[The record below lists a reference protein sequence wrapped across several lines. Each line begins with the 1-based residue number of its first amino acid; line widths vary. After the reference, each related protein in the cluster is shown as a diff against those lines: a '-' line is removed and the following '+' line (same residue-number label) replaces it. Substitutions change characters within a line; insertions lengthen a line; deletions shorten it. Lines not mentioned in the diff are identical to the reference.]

1 MQHSVGIMEL
11 SSIARGFEV
20 ADVML
25 KKAAVELLMNRSI
38 CPGKFMIF
46 IGGESE
52 AVSQSIAAGEK
63 AADDS
68 YVDSMIIHNIH
79 PDILPAISGTHEI
92 GEVDALGVVETFSVA
107 TVIEAADASLKAA
120 DVTIVQLHLA
130 MAIGGKAYYSIAG
143 DVAAV
148 REAVEAGA
156 EYIKTKGLLV
166 HKVVIPQ
173 PRKEIVLDRI

>member
-1 MQHSVGIMEL
+1 MHHAVGVMEL

-25 KKAAVELLMNRSI
+25 KQAESELLMNRSI
-38 CPGKFMIF
+38 CPGKFMIL
-46 IGGESE
+46 IGGTSE
-52 AVSQSIAAGEK
+52 AVAQSMAAGETM
-63 AADDS
+63 AEGV
-68 YVDSMIIHNIH
+68 YVDSMIINNIH
-79 PDILPAISGTHEI
+79 KDILPAISGTNEVA
-92 GEVDALGVVETFSVA
+92 EVDALGIIETFSVA
-107 TVIEAADASLKAA
+107 TAIEAADASLKAA
-120 DVTIVQLHLA
+120 DVKIVQMHLA
-130 MAIGGKAYYSIAG
+130 MAIGGKAYYSISG

-173 PRKEIVLDRI
+173 PRKEIILDKV